1 MPIGLFLSLIS
12 ALDRVCFVLS
22 LVDQRRSFA
31 EHTEVHDLCVVF
43 INNNIKNIIRGRSMK
58 QKLLSILLLSLTSSL
73 ANAGLMDDL
82 NKSAGGNLEAK
93 VKDQA
98 KEQAR
103 AEGNK
108 KLAVQV
114 NKKLLAEGRKNQ
126 CSFKSGTDELA
137 SGCGKKSKK
146 LANIIIDVKKTLQGQ
161 GQTGFKFIVSGH
173 TDSSGDAAKN
183 KELSAR
189 RAQVMVKE
197 LVANGVSAE
206 DIESVGMGSEQ
217 MLVKPDNT
225 PAKKAKNRRYEVQV
239 RF

>member
-1 MPIGLFLSLIS
+1 
-12 ALDRVCFVLS
+12 
-22 LVDQRRSFA
+22 
-31 EHTEVHDLCVVF
+31 
-43 INNNIKNIIRGRSMK
+43 MK
-58 QKLLSILLLSLTSSL
+58 KKLLSILLLSLTSSL

>member
-1 MPIGLFLSLIS
+1 MKKNLIS
-12 ALDRVCFVLS
+12 VL
-22 LVDQRRSFA
+22 
-31 EHTEVHDLCVVF
+31 
-43 INNNIKNIIRGRSMK
+43 
-58 QKLLSILLLSLTSSL
+58 LLSIAAST
-73 ANAGLMDDL
+73 AHAGLMDDL
-82 NKSAGGNLEAK
+82 NKSAGGSLEKKAS
-93 VKDQA
+93 DQA
-98 KEQAR
+98 REKAR

-108 KLAVQV
+108 KVAAQV

-126 CSFKSGTDELA
+126 CAFKSGTDELE

-146 LANIIIDVKKTLQGQ
+146 LASVIIDVKKTLQSQ

-183 KELSAR
+183 QELSER
-189 RAQVMVKE
+189 RARVMVKE
-197 LVANGVSAE
+197 LVAQGVEAG
-206 DIESVGMGSEQ
+206 DIEAVGMGSKQ